1 MQALPVRDVA
11 FTALNQQVEAAKLI
25 SQKETKITKI

>member
-1 MQALPVRDVA
+1 MQAVPVGDVA

-25 SQKETKITKI
+25 QSKRNKNN